1 MFLFNNEECV
11 LLDGMHIV
19 YESWLLT
26 ILTIFGVSYAC
37 IRKIQH
43 SNANIH
49 TYQSAATLAGGNY
62 ALETIKFLKQCFGI
76 LLHTL
81 AS

>member
-1 MFLFNNEECV
+1 MCV
-11 LLDGMHIV
+11 IGWHAHCIRKLVAYDFDDIWGQLCI
-19 YESWLLT
+19 
-26 ILTIFGVSYAC
+26 C

-81 AS
+81 AN